1 MVPTVNSIR
10 LARNRESGDAC
21 SHAQTDL
28 VGDHR
33 AVLLDNNPPA
43 IIGYDEAVQIEIE
56 AILHSGTVDLGD
68 APSAA
73 PSKPTRSPI
82 ATSSYGVCRECLPRP
97 RQTWTPSSFK
107 SGVKPRFKAYP
118 LDNRVADPN
127 LNVCSQGFCLFLTR
141 A

>member
-1 MVPTVNSIR
+1 
-10 LARNRESGDAC
+10 
-21 SHAQTDL
+21 
-28 VGDHR
+28 
-33 AVLLDNNPPA
+33 
-43 IIGYDEAVQIEIE
+43 VQIEIE

-68 APSAA
+68 EPSAA

-82 ATSSYGVCRECLPRP
+82 ATSSCGVCRECLPRP
-97 RQTWTPSSFK
+97 RQTWTPSSFE

-127 LNVCSQGFCLFLTR
+127 LNVCSQDFGLFLTR